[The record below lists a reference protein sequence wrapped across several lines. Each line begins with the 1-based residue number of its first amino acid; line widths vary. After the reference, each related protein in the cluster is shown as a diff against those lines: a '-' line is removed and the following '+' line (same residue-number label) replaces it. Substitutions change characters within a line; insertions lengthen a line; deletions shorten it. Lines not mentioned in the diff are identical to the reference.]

1 MRFAVLGS
9 LEVADDHGE
18 PVVLSSA
25 RQRGLL
31 AILLCHANQVVSV
44 DSLIDQLW
52 SGDPPK
58 SARTNL
64 QVYVHRLRQVLG
76 GERILLQP
84 PGYQL
89 VARPGELDAQEF
101 EDLVAAGQ
109 PAEALR
115 LWRGDAYA
123 GLTEIEP
130 LATEAARLD
139 ELRLVALEDRIE
151 ADLDAG
157 RQVALV
163 AELTKLTARHPL
175 REGFRAQLMLALH
188 RSGRGVEALE
198 VYRDTRQALIDEL
211 GVEPG
216 ARLRELERAILND
229 DPSLHQPAAAPADTG
244 AGAAEPASTGYK
256 VVVPAELP
264 AATTTFTGR
273 HPETG
278 KLTALLT
285 KRNAAPAVIA
295 IAGPGGG
302 GKSAL
307 ALHVAQAVAADFP
320 DGQLYV
326 NLHGATPGVPPM
338 KPHDVLAR
346 FLRALGF
353 EDSRIPADPD
363 EAAARFRSLTAGRRL
378 LVVLDDVASAE
389 QVRPLLPGGSDS
401 AVLITS
407 RTVLATLDG
416 AHHVHLGALSDDEA
430 VVLLARLAGTERVAQ
445 QGEAAEAIVR
455 LCDGLPLAIRI
466 AGARLAARP
475 DLSLRTL
482 ADRLSDTRHR
492 LDELEHADFAI
503 RSSFAVSK
511 QELTPDGAALFV
523 LLGLLDLPFV
533 TVPAAAALADRTSN
547 QAERDL
553 ECLVEAQ
560 LVQPDSN
567 QRYVLHD
574 LIRLYARE
582 LARQGLD
589 EAEQDRAIR
598 RTLHCGIATAR
609 RAIQLLDPGT
619 EARTKIG
626 TDAGVLT
633 RPGLKLEDRQAALD
647 WFDRERDILAA
658 VFRIPDLPVGY
669 ASELAALAA
678 ALRPLFH
685 TAGRWMDLAAINQ
698 TVLRTAGHG
707 CPELTALAH
716 RDLGSAYGELG
727 RYDEAMVHL
736 RKSAEEWTELDHPAG
751 QATALDAMAN
761 VEAELGDHERAI
773 PLYDQALS
781 INRALGKRDSEARV
795 LNNLGMAYL
804 NTSRFDQARSTFEAS
819 LAIRRELGD
828 ARGIGITIGNLA
840 WTWLRA
846 GSPEQALPAFEE
858 ALLLYREFGLRFPE
872 AKLLWAFGEALE
884 ACGHG
889 EPARQRWRQ
898 AVDILTELGPMSKE
912 EAEHVLAEP
921 LARKPDVL
929 R

>member
-9 LEVADDHGE
+9 LEVADDQGE

-31 AILLCHANQVVSV
+31 AILLSRANQVVSV
-44 DSLIDQLW
+44 DSLIDQVW

-64 QVYVHRLRQVLG
+64 QVYVHRLRQALG
-76 GERILLQP
+76 GERILLQS
-84 PGYQL
+84 PGYHL
-89 VARPGELDAQEF
+89 VARPGEVDAQEF

-130 LATEAARLD
+130 LATEAARLE

-163 AELTKLTARHPL
+163 AELTTLTARHPL

-198 VYRDTRQALIDEL
+198 VYRDTRKALIDEL

-216 ARLRELERAILND
+216 ARLRQLEQAILND
-229 DPSLHQPAAAPADTG
+229 DPSLHQSAPAPAHASSAAD
-244 AGAAEPASTGYK
+244 AAEAQPPAK
-256 VVVPAELP
+256 VVPAELP
-264 AATTTFTGR
+264 AATATFTGR

-285 KRNAAPAVIA
+285 KRDQAPSVIA

-307 ALHVAQAVAADFP
+307 ALHTAQSVAAEFP

-326 NLHGATPGVPPM
+326 NLHGATPGVPPLD
-338 KPHDVLAR
+338 PHDVLAR

-353 EDSRIPADPD
+353 EDSRIPADLD

-378 LVVLDDVASAE
+378 LVMLDDAASAE

-407 RTVLATLDG
+407 RMVLATLDG
-416 AHHVHLGALSDDEA
+416 AHHIHLGALSDDEA
-430 VVLLARLAGTERVAQ
+430 VVLLARLAGTDRVAS

-455 LCDGLPLAIRI
+455 LCAGLPLAIRI
-466 AGARLAARP
+466 VGARLAARP
-475 DLSLRTL
+475 DLSLAAL
-482 ADRLSDTRHR
+482 ADRLSDARHR
-492 LDELEHADFAI
+492 LDELEHADLAI
-503 RSSFAVSK
+503 RSSIAVSK
-511 QELTPDGAALFV
+511 QELTPADARLFE
-523 LLGLLDLPFV
+523 LLGLLDLPAI
-533 TVPAAAALADRTSN
+533 TTSAAAAVADLS
-547 QAERDL
+547 Q
-553 ECLVEAQ
+553 VEAEAKLERLIQ
-560 LVQPDSN
+560 ARLLEPVAN
-567 QRYVLHD
+567 ERYLLHD
-574 LIRLYARE
+574 LLRLYARE
-582 LARQGLD
+582 QAHEHCTETERTQ
-589 EAEQDRAIR
+589 AIR
-598 RTLHCGIATAR
+598 RTLHCAVATAR
-609 RAIQLLDPGT
+609 TATLLLDPGT
-619 EARTKIG
+619 IARTKVG
-626 TDAGVLT
+626 PTTDTLV
-633 RPGLKLEDRQAALD
+633 RPGLALADRQAAWD
-647 WFDRERDILAA
+647 WFDRTHDILAA
-658 VFRIPDLPVGY
+658 VFQIPNLPAGY
-669 ASELAALAA
+669 TPEVAALAA

-685 TAGRWMDLAAINQ
+685 AAGRWMDLAAINQ
-698 TVLRTAGHG
+698 SVLRTAEHAG
-707 CPELTALAH
+707 PELTALAH

-727 RYDEAMVHL
+727 RYDEAMAHL
-736 RKSAEEWTELDHPAG
+736 RKSAEEWTELDEAAG
-751 QATALDAMAN
+751 RATALDSMAK
-761 VEAELGDHERAI
+761 VEAELGDHELAI
-773 PLYDQALS
+773 PLYDQALA
-781 INRALGKRDSEARV
+781 INRALGNRDSEARV

-804 NTSRFDQARSTFEAS
+804 NTRRLDQATATFEAS

-828 ARGIGITIGNLA
+828 ARGMGITIGNLA
-840 WTWLRA
+840 WTLLRA
-846 GSPEQALPAFEE
+846 GAPEQALPAFEE
-858 ALLLYREFGLRFPE
+858 ALALYREFGLKFPE

-884 ACGHG
+884 ACGQA
-889 EPARQRWRQ
+889 EPARKRWRE
-898 AVDILTELGPMSKE
+898 AVDILTELGPMSKA